1 MPFPDIGD
9 TPLGLYPIVER
20 AAWLEQLLPLGVST
34 IQLRV
39 KDLIGQALEDEICLA
54 IAIATRYQCRLF
66 INDYWQLA
74 IQHGAYGVHLG
85 QEDLAEAQIQQIRR
99 AGLRLGIS
107 THCHFEVA
115 KAHAY
120 RPSYIAYGPVFPTKS
135 KDMPW
140 VPQGVKGL
148 AYWQKLLDYPLV
160 AIGGID
166 LESAKDIHALGVS
179 GIGMISQITQ
189 AQDPIA
195 VTNALLA
202 ITRS

>member
-1 MPFPDIGD
+1 
-9 TPLGLYPIVER
+9 
-20 AAWLEQLLPLGVST
+20 
-34 IQLRV
+34 
-39 KDLIGQALEDEICLA
+39 
-54 IAIATRYQCRLF
+54 
-66 INDYWQLA
+66 
-74 IQHGAYGVHLG
+74 
-85 QEDLAEAQIQQIRR
+85 
-99 AGLRLGIS
+99 
-107 THCHFEVA
+107 
-115 KAHAY
+115 
-120 RPSYIAYGPVFPTKS
+120 
-135 KDMPW
+135 MPW